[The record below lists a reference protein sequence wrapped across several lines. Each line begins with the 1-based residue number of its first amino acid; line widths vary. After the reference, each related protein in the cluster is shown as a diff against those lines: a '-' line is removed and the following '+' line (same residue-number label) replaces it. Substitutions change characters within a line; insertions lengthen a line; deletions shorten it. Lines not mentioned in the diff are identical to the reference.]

1 MPQIAPQNAEQSITD
16 RKTFRLEAFSD
27 AVLAIAMTL
36 PLTELLLD
44 PIPDGGPL
52 TEAYRDTIPIY
63 FSYVSSFVVIGVY
76 WAHSHFSGKIYR
88 KTDHGFNLL
97 TLLFLVSVSVTAVPN
112 TPFFLHIDD
121 PDNVQLASSVYSWTL
136 AGPSIAWLVRWLYG
150 VRAGLL
156 DPTLTPTYVR
166 RATLKHAAAAVAFVV
181 AALITQAGFWRIG
194 MGLDALLIAT
204 YLLPPMKPLYQP
216 GQAPEDDIQ
225 EADER

>member
-1 MPQIAPQNAEQSITD
+1 MPQIAPQAAEESTTD

-52 TEAYRDTIPIY
+52 AEAYRDTLPIY
-63 FSYVSSFVVIGVY
+63 VSYVSSFVVIGVY

-97 TLLFLVSVSVTAVPN
+97 TLLFLVAVSVTAVPN

-121 PDNVQLASSVYSWTL
+121 PANVQLAATIYSWTL
-136 AGPSIAWLVRWLYG
+136 AGPSVVWLVRWLYG

-156 DPTLTPTYVR
+156 DPTLTPAYVR
-166 RATLKHAAAAVAFVV
+166 QATLKYAAAAAAFVV
-181 AALITQAGFWRIG
+181 AALITQAGHWRIG
-194 MGLDALLIAT
+194 MSLDALLIAA
-204 YLLPPMKPLYQP
+204 YLLPPMRPLYQP
-216 GQAPEDDIQ
+216 GQSPEDDIQ